1 MSQQTDPGLKAL
13 NQGILIELQG
23 RQFYLK
29 AMDRIKDKNGKSLFR
44 SLAKDEALHLQILR
58 TEYQA
63 VSRGRKW
70 LTLEQAKA
78 SRPEELSLFPGKE
91 GELAALI
98 KEDTT
103 DLQALELAMD
113 FETRGYKMYAKA
125 AEGADPVSQKVYK
138 FLAQEEN
145 RHFLLLQKTHQY
157 LSYSGMWLYDDM
169 ARTMLDGG

>member
-13 NQGILIELQG
+13 NQGILIEVQG

-29 AMDRIKDKNGKSLFR
+29 AMDRTKDKNGKRLFR

-70 LTLEQAKA
+70 LTLELAKA
-78 SRPEELSLFPGKE
+78 SQPEELDLFPGKE
-91 GELAALI
+91 DELAALI

-103 DLQALELAMD
+103 DLQALEQAMA

-145 RHFLLLQKTHQY
+145 RHFSLLQKTHQY
-157 LSYSGMWLYDDM
+157 LSSNGMWLYDDM
-169 ARTMLDGG
+169 DRPMLDGG